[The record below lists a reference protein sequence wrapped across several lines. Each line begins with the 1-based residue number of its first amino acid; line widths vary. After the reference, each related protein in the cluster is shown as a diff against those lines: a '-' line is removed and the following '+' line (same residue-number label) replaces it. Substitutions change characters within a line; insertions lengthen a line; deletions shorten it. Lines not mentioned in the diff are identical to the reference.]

1 MIEKNEVIRVEIID
15 LSNEGFGVAK
25 VEGFTVF
32 VESALVGE
40 TVDAKIV
47 KVQKRYAIAIIEEII
62 EASKERVEIKDRLG
76 TITGTM
82 PLQHMNYA
90 AQLKF
95 KQKLVESTLA
105 AKVDLDG
112 VEIFDIKGMKNPWE
126 YRNKAQIPVKMV
138 DGELTT
144 GFYRRRSHDLIPVEN
159 FHIQDPRIDE
169 SIIIVRDILREHG
182 VTAYDED
189 THKGLIRHIIVRQ
202 AQHRDDQMVI
212 LVTNS
217 KAPISEDIVA
227 DIVNAIPNLVSVVQ
241 NINTDDTNRI
251 TGNKTVICYG
261 QDYYEDK
268 LFGMDFKISSQ
279 SFFQVNSDQTE
290 VLYQTA
296 LDFSNVTKKDLVMDA
311 YSGIGTI
318 SLIMAQKAQ
327 HVYGVEMVKEAVLMA
342 KQNAIINNMDNVTF
356 VSALAED
363 YMKKFIQTKKIDV
376 LLVDPP
382 RKGLHPAFIQSVME
396 TRPRTIVYVSC
407 NPKSLARDI
416 GILSEDYELKK
427 VQPVDM
433 FPQTLHV
440 ETVVVLEKIK
450 R

>member
-1 MIEKNEVIRVEIID
+1 MLNKNDVLRLEIID

-25 VEGFTVF
+25 VDGFTVF

-47 KVQKRYAIAIIEEII
+47 KVQKRYAIAIIETLI
-62 EASKERVEIKDRLG
+62 EASDARVEIKDRLG

-82 PLQHMNYA
+82 PLQHMNYET
-90 AQLKF
+90 QLKF

-105 AKVDLDG
+105 SKLDLSD

-126 YRNKAQIPVKMV
+126 YRNKAQIPVQMV
-138 DGELTT
+138 DGVLTT
-144 GFYRRRSHDLIPVEN
+144 GFYRRRSHDLVPVEN

-169 SIIIVRDILREHG
+169 SIIKVRNILREHE
-182 VTAYDED
+182 VEAYDEE
-189 THKGLIRHIIVRQ
+189 TQTGLIRHIIIRQ
-202 AQHRDDQMVI
+202 AQHREDQLVI
-212 LVTNS
+212 IVTNS
-217 KAPISEDIVA
+217 EEKINQEIIDDII
-227 DIVNAIPNLVSVVQ
+227 DAIPNLVGLVQ
-241 NINTDDTNRI
+241 NVNTDNTNRI
-251 TGNKTVICYG
+251 TGNKKIICFG

-268 LFGMDFKISSQ
+268 LFDMDFKISSQ

-296 LDFSNVTKKDLVMDA
+296 LDFSEVTSSDLVMDA

-318 SLIMAQKAQ
+318 SLIMAQKAK

-363 YMKKFIQTKKIDV
+363 YMKKFIQTKNIDV

-407 NPKSLARDI
+407 NPKSLARDLE
-416 GILSEDYELKK
+416 ILDENYKLKK

-440 ETVVVLEKIK
+440 ETVVVLEKK
-450 R
+450 VS